1 MCCFDPYYLRH
12 VQGAWYVVGFD
23 HLTGRWPVFKL
34 ARIRSLIISK
44 DTCKPQEFSATHY
57 FKGSLGI
64 MVGDPAPVK
73 IKLIG
78 YAAMT
83 ADEQIWP
90 EGFSYQSTGR
100 CEGILSGRISDIAD
114 LFAWVASFQG
124 DAEMM

>member
-44 DTCKPQEFSATHY
+44 DTYKPQKFSAADY